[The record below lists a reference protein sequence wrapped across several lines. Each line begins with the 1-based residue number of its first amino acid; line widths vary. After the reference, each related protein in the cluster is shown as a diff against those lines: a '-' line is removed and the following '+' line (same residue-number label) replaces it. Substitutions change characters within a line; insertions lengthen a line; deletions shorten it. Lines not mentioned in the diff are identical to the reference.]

1 MIKMLPVQ
9 PRRQGN
15 FCALDAACRNSKK
28 FAEKF
33 SKKFSKK
40 LSKKRQT
47 KEFCSAYFSE
57 SALDFVFT

>member
-15 FCALDAACRNSKK
+15 FFALDAARRNSKK
-28 FAEKF
+28 FA
-33 SKKFSKK
+33 KKLSKK

-47 KEFCSAYFSE
+47 QELCSAYFSE
-57 SALDFVFT
+57 PALDFVFI